1 MPRRRSSTADDF
13 TEIIAKLPW
22 WACIGIALGT
32 YLLFSHWAAQP
43 VTGSAEPGQLGA
55 LVVSQL
61 KQSVSSVLRYLVP
74 LFCLVAAVVSW
85 AKRNKPRR

>member
-22 WACIGIALGT
+22 WACIALAVVS
-32 YLLFSHWAAQP
+32 YLLLSHWAAQP

-55 LVVSQL
+55 LVISQI
-61 KQSVSSVLRYLVP
+61 KQAMSSALRYLVP
-74 LFCLVAAVVSW
+74 LFCLVAAALSW
-85 AKRNKPRR
+85 AKRDKRKR